1 MATSVVRINEEAKQ
15 RLRLIAKETGESMPS
30 VLDKAIETYRRKRFL
45 ESVNEAYRSLK
56 KDEKAWASLQDERAQ
71 GDNSLM
77 DGLDP
82 SENWKE

>member
-1 MATSVVRINEEAKQ
+1 MSTSVVRINEEAKQ

-45 ESVNEAYRSLK
+45 ESVNEAYLFLRQDKKAWTSF
-56 KDEKAWASLQDERAQ
+56 KDERDQW
-71 GDNSLM
+71 DNSLM

-82 SENWKE
+82 GEHWKE